1 MRKKNRILCLLMTVI
16 ISQVFISSCAKLN
29 EEEILDN
36 FRYCKEDSVSFQN
49 NVLPILNMDCN
60 SCHAGPN
67 AEEGVELTDY
77 TNVQLYAGSGD
88 LMGVLDH
95 VSGLAPMPYGKPKL
109 NDCKIETIRKWI
121 EEGMQDN

>member
-1 MRKKNRILCLLMTVI
+1 MKRKNIILGILVLGI

-29 EEEILDN
+29 EEDILDD
-36 FRYCKEDSVSFQN
+36 FRYCADDSVSFQN
-49 NVLPILNMDCN
+49 NVLPILNADCN
-60 SCHAGPN
+60 SCHAGAS

-77 TNVQLYAGSGD
+77 ANVQLYAGSGD

-121 EEGMQDN
+121 DEGMRNN

>member
-1 MRKKNRILCLLMTVI
+1 MRKQIHILFLLVSGI
-16 ISQVFISSCAKLN
+16 FFLVFISSCAKLN

-60 SCHAGPN
+60 GCHSGPN
-67 AEEGVELTDY
+67 AEDGVELTDY
-77 TNVQLYAGSGD
+77 ANVQLYASSGD
-88 LMGVLDH
+88 LIGVLDH
-95 VSGLAPMPYGKPKL
+95 IGGLAPMPYGRPKL